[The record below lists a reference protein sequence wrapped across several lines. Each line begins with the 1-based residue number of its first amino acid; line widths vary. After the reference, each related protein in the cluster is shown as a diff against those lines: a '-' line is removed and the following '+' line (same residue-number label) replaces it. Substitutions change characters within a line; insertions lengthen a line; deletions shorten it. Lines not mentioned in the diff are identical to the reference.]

1 MKIAV
6 IADKKLGHLSQCL
19 GLREIIKEY
28 NKKKDIFFLHQDL
41 IALPGFLERTL
52 TLINEKLY
60 LLFLKLL
67 NPNIIDY
74 KYDLVI
80 CSGSRTAIPSYLF
93 AKLTGAKV
101 VYIGSPKFR
110 IMKKFDGIVSTK
122 TDISSVYKVITT
134 ELPPTKFKPYET
146 RKEPTKQSLV
156 LLGGDGS
163 GYDYG
168 ESDWYRLAFEFQQIN
183 TTFINSRRTPK
194 FAWQNLKDNSG
205 KNHVHLD
212 VENTN
217 FTSLENALDEHSH
230 IFVTADSTSMISEI
244 VTRGYFVNVIEMRGP
259 ITKEHHHDIIESL
272 EGKGLLRVLR
282 LKQLHL
288 SENKFQKNVKEFVVT
303 ERDALKSKILKLL

>member
-67 NPNIIDY
+67 NPNIIDH

-272 EGKGLLRVLR
+272 EDNGLLRILR
-282 LKQLHL
+282 LNQLHL
-288 SENKFQKNVKEFVVT
+288 SENKFQENVKEFVVT
-303 ERDALKSKILKLL
+303 ERDALKSRILKLL

>member
-6 IADKKLGHLSQCL
+6 VADKKSGHLSQSL

-28 NKKKDIFFLHQDL
+28 SKKKDIYVLNKDL
-41 IALPGFLERTL
+41 IALPGFLERSL
-52 TLINEKLY
+52 TLVSEKLY
-60 LLFLKLL
+60 LFFLKLL
-67 NPNIIDY
+67 NPNLVDY

-134 ELPPTKFKPYET
+134 ELPPTKFKPYEIK
-146 RKEPTKQSLV
+146 KEPTKQSLV
-156 LLGGDGS
+156 LIGGDGS

-168 ESDWYRLAFEFQQIN
+168 ESDWYRLAFEFQNIN

-194 FAWQNLKDNSG
+194 FAWQNLKENSG
-205 KNHVHLD
+205 KNHAHLD
-212 VENTN
+212 VEDTN
-217 FTSLENALDEHSH
+217 FSALEKALDEHSH

-259 ITKEHHHDIIESL
+259 ISKEHHHEIIESL
-272 EGKGLLRVLR
+272 EKKGLLRILR
-282 LKQLHL
+282 LNQLHL
-288 SENKFQKNVKEFVVT
+288 SENKFQENVKEFVVT
-303 ERDALKSKILKLL
+303 ERDALKSRILKLL

>member
-67 NPNIIDY
+67 NPNIIDH